1 MWDMKRVF
9 EVMDQIQADKRDE
22 YRNMTPEEVHDHC
35 MADFLVATMRVH
47 REERGRLPP
56 RAHRS
61 IQTAKCRMRSSF

>member
-22 YRNMTPEEVHDHC
+22 YRNMTPEEVHDYC

-47 REERGRLPP
+47 REEAML
-56 RAHRS
+56 
-61 IQTAKCRMRSSF
+61 QTIVFEACKH